1 MWIAYDSYWSY
12 WPFQRRSTCKMAQGS
27 TDYQLWLYHAFCL
40 ETQLGNRWVPS
51 TFQTAQTGNQQRSW
65 GDAQQQEHLG
75 DDLYVTWPKKITE
88 LGMMCC
94 RFCFNFF
101 SDFLLLKSH
110 LWTWHFEGV
119 DLISDEPM
127 MASVHFCILSI
138 AKEAASVR
146 GMERGIEAGSC
157 HSVVGKMLVAPSWSN
172 IPKHSFFLFAEEVNC
187 MISGENLVSNS
198 QGLQRQK
205 LAASKIFA

>member
-1 MWIAYDSYWSY
+1 MWIGYDSYWSY

-27 TDYQLWLYHAFCL
+27 TDYELWLYHAFCL

-94 RFCFNFF
+94 RFCFIFF
-101 SDFLLLKSH
+101 SDFYCWKAIYERDILKG
-110 LWTWHFEGV
+110 WTWY
-119 DLISDEPM
+119 PM
-127 MASVHFCILSI
+127 SRWWHQSIFAFFQSLRKPLLSEEW
-138 AKEAASVR
+138 KEALRR
-146 GMERGIEAGSC
+146 GAVIVLWAKCWLHPVDPKCPSIPLFVCRG
-157 HSVVGKMLVAPSWSN
+157 GK
-172 IPKHSFFLFAEEVNC
+172 
-187 MISGENLVSNS
+187 
-198 QGLQRQK
+198 LQDQRWE
-205 LAASKIFA
+205 FGF